1 MSRIGRKTI
10 LIPESINVEVNNQT
24 VIVQGPKGQL
34 SYTLSTTLQI
44 EKSKNELK
52 LIKINRSPLS
62 QKIYGLSRT
71 LINNMIIGVSQ
82 GFSKKLEIQGV
93 GYRSQTNGQHLVLN
107 VGYSHPV
114 IIKPPSDIE
123 IEVENNTNIRVVG
136 INKENV
142 GHMAAK
148 IRNIRP
154 PEPYKGKGIKYTT
167 EVIRRKAGKAGK

>member
-10 LIPESINVEVNNQT
+10 LIPESINVKIDNQT

-34 SYTLSTTLQI
+34 SYTLSAVVKI

-52 LIKINRSPLS
+52 LVKIDRSPLS

-71 LINNMIIGVSQ
+71 LINNMVIGVSR

-93 GYRSQTNGQHLVLN
+93 GYRSQMNGQHLVLN

-123 IEVENNTNIRVVG
+123 IKVENNTNIRVVG
-136 INKENV
+136 IDKETV

-154 PEPYKGKGIKYTT
+154 PEPYKGKGIRYAA
-167 EVIRRKAGKAGK
+167 EVIRRKVGKAGK

>member
-10 LIPESINVEVNNQT
+10 LIPKSINVEINKQT
-24 VIVQGPKGQL
+24 VIVEGPKGQL
-34 SYTLSTTLQI
+34 SYTLSAMVQV

-52 LIKINRSPLS
+52 LIKINCSPLS

-93 GYRSQTNGQHLVLN
+93 GYRSQMNGQDLVLN
-107 VGYSHPV
+107 VGYSHPI
-114 IIKPPSDIE
+114 IIKPPSDVE
-123 IEVENNTNIRVVG
+123 IKVENNTNIRVVG
-136 INKENV
+136 INKETV

-148 IRNIRP
+148 IRSIRR
-154 PEPYKGKGIKYTT
+154 PEPYKGKGIKYAT
-167 EVIRRKAGKAGK
+167 EVIRRKVGKAGK

>member
-1 MSRIGRKTI
+1 MSRIGRKII
-10 LIPESINVEVNNQT
+10 LVPESINVEVKNQT

-34 SYTLSTTLQI
+34 SYTLSTAIQI
-44 EKSKNELK
+44 EKNENKLK
-52 LIKINRSPLS
+52 LIKINCNPLS

-93 GYRSQTNGQHLVLN
+93 GYRAQMDGRHLILN

-123 IEVENNTNIRVVG
+123 IKVENSTNINVVG
-136 INKENV
+136 INKETV
-142 GHMAAK
+142 GHVAAK
-148 IRNIRP
+148 IRNIKP
-154 PEPYKGKGIKYTT
+154 PEPYKGKGIRYMT
-167 EVIRRKAGKAGK
+167 EVIRRKVGKAGK